1 MLDEMVLRAL
11 QILILWHLLERL
23 LVRHDQRGD
32 FVCLGVEKDV
42 LLHFEYRTSGSV
54 PVRHFPF

>member
-32 FVCLGVEKDV
+32 FVCLGVE
-42 LLHFEYRTSGSV
+42 FMPGQAAAG
-54 PVRHFPF
+54 